1 LPPPTSRATILIHFG
16 LKLYYN
22 MDCLVCRLKYGLCS
36 QHSELLLYRKWPIAT
51 KKGSSSE
58 HPILQFQAWPHARMR
73 ESAWS
78 LNQPSGVMVT
88 ELSIISITSRIVSNG
103 SSHGK
108 MLMHEPQYYN
118 LNVTSARLST
128 RRSRKYGW
136 LSPAGL
142 LNA

>member
-16 LKLYYN
+16 LKLYCN

-73 ESAWS
+73 ESACS
-78 LNQPSGVMVT
+78 LNQPSGLMVT